1 IGFTG
6 NLPSTTF
13 SISSFIKETCGPNN
27 SKSYSFFLAFVFAS
41 LKEKDSIDNSIC
53 CFSSSFL
60 IFCTNILVD
69 IPALQ
74 ATNTLYKYIIPRIM
88 LIYFFDLLA
97 NLLFHQ
103 TSLVLTL
110 QSSSDLVR
118 E

>member
-27 SKSYSFFLAFVFAS
+27 NKSYSFFLAFVFAS
-41 LKEKDSIDNSIC
+41 LKEKDSIDKSIC
-53 CFSSSFL
+53 CFSASFL
-60 IFCTNILVD
+60 IFWTNILVD

-74 ATNTLYKYIIPRIM
+74 ATKTLYIYIPPSII
-88 LIYFFDLLA
+88 IDDFFDLLA